1 MAKKSE
7 EVIQGTEAVVETE
20 KKENVLQVTESQL
33 MALIKAAI
41 EEDRKKAEDNLE
53 PAVDEKTEEQK
64 KLKAY
69 YDELVTINLFM
80 DNDKYKDDVIVAVN
94 GKVWQI
100 KRGEDVKVPRHIAE
114 VINNSAKQDR
124 ATALEIRKLE
134 EKYENESKYH

>member
-114 VINNSAKQDR
+114 VINNSMKQDR